1 MAPVPALSAEKNCS
15 SSKKHKVVVIL
26 GSTGTGKTKLS
37 IDLAI
42 RFSGEIINS
51 DKIHAQNGL
60 DIASNRVTKAEAKG
74 IPHHILEV
82 VGSDAD
88 FTIQDFVTR
97 VHDAIDHITS
107 KPAGGCTLPI
117 IVGCS
122 NSYIEAL
129 VEGHY
134 SDYFKSRI
142 DPCFLWIDIDVP
154 VLYRVVEAR
163 VDRMI
168 ASGLLDEVRDAL
180 VEGRPRDVTKGV
192 WRTIGFEEFQT
203 YFKAVEMNHDEVTRK
218 ELFDVATKSMKE
230 RTCKLVDR
238 QLGKIQRLRDVNG
251 WDIHRIDA
259 TKVAVAMENNNGT
272 ELADSSWE
280 EVVLKPSYQI
290 VSKFLDGGN

>member
-1 MAPVPALSAEKNCS
+1 M
-15 SSKKHKVVVIL
+15 IL

-51 DKIHAQNGL
+51 DKIHAQKGL
-60 DIASNRVTKAEAKG
+60 DIASNRVTKAETKG

-97 VHDAIDHITS
+97 AHDAIDHITS
-107 KPAGGCTLPI
+107 KGRLPI

-134 SDYFKSRI
+134 SEFRSRI

-168 ASGLLDEVRDAL
+168 RSGLLDEVRDAFIN
-180 VEGRPRDVTKGV
+180 EGPKDVTRGV

-203 YFKAVEMNHDEVTRK
+203 YFEAIEGVDEMDHHDEVARK
-218 ELFDVATKSMKE
+218 ELFDVAVKSMKE

-238 QLGKIQRLRDVNG
+238 HLGKIQRLRDVNG

-259 TKVAVAMENNNGT
+259 TKVVVAMENNGGT
-272 ELADSSWE
+272 EADSWE
-280 EVVLKPSYQI
+280 EVVLKPSYEI
-290 VSKFLDGGN
+290 VSKFLDGGKQEGEVVVPYLM